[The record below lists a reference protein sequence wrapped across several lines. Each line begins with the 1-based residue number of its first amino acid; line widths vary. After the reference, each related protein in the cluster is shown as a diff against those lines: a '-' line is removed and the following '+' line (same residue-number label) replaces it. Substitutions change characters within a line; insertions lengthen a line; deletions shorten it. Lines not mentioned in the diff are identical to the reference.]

1 MTFQAV
7 GKQRLPILVAALLFS
22 GAASSA
28 LADPVTIFSTLG
40 SSNGTG
46 LAIGSGVEDQFAY
59 SFTPSSSY
67 ILNSISVAVWY
78 ESGPNQLTVYLA
90 SGLSQPGSPIES
102 FSLTGLSPFPGKI
115 LTATSSLNPTLFA
128 GTRYW
133 VVVSAADLADT
144 TDAWETGPVAIGSV
158 PGMLAVQSEFTS
170 SPVWFSSPGIDSPSA
185 LTGAFAVTG
194 TPAPEPTTGAYCL
207 LVLAVL
213 GLVIRRRH
221 A

>member
-1 MTFQAV
+1 MH
-7 GKQRLPILVAALLFS
+7 KLYLPILVAALLFS

-40 SSNGTG
+40 PIGPSNGG

-67 ILNSISVAVWY
+67 ILNSVSVAAWY

-90 SGLSQPGSPIES
+90 SGLSQPGSPIET
-102 FSLTGLSPFPGKI
+102 FSLTGLSPFPGTI
-115 LTATSSLNPTLFA
+115 LTSTSSLNPTLFA

-144 TDAWETGPVAIGSV
+144 TEAWEVGSVAIGSV

-194 TPAPEPTTGAYCL
+194 IPAPEPTTGAYCL
-207 LVLAVL
+207 LGLAVL